1 MLSAAAPGAARAV
14 ACKAAL
20 AAQEEFQFLSA
31 ALLLEL
37 VWVFPP
43 TLFGSGIFHEEAV
56 AQEAGQEAQ
65 PASEQEASQEAQ
77 EAAEAQEA

>member
-14 ACKAAL
+14 AL
-20 AAQEEFQFLSA
+20 QQAAQEEFLSA

-43 TLFGSGIFHEEAV
+43 TLFGSGIYEEAAV
-56 AQEAGQEAQ
+56 AQEAGQEA
-65 PASEQEASQEAQ
+65 PASEQQEASQEVPQ
-77 EAAEAQEA
+77 EAAEAPET

>member
-14 ACKAAL
+14 AL
-20 AAQEEFQFLSA
+20 QQAAQEEFLSA

-56 AQEAGQEAQ
+56 AQEAGQEA
-65 PASEQEASQEAQ
+65 PASEQEASQEVAQ
-77 EAAEAQEA
+77 EAAEAPEA